1 MEYIDTAMLVF
12 ILSTVIFLVKKTT
25 NLCHDVES
33 LQKEKAWQDTKK
45 DLKE

>member
-25 NLCHDVES
+25 TLCNDVES
-33 LQKEKAWQDTKK
+33 LQKEKAWQDTKR